1 MGLYKKLFLV
11 DEAKVYLIKKKI
23 VTGRN
28 KDGRMGRD
36 GGVDFWL

>member
-1 MGLYKKLFLV
+1 LLV
-11 DEAKVYLIKKKI
+11 DGAKVYLIKKKKI
-23 VTGRN
+23 VIGRN